1 MELFELKVTEK
12 DDVLLIRWQ
21 LSKIEIPLTD
31 IVSVESDDTYG
42 GKEKSAIRI
51 GNPYGHTDRVVIQT
65 KTETYILFTSI
76 GGLRE
81 KILSYQQHGEVRLT

>member
-1 MELFELKVTEK
+1 MELFELKVTENQGI
-12 DDVLLIRWQ
+12 LQIRWQ
-21 LSKIEIPLTD
+21 LSKIEIPLAD
-31 IVSVESDDTYG
+31 IVNVEDDDTYG
-42 GKEKSAIRI
+42 GREKSAIRI

-81 KILSYQQHGEVRLT
+81 KILSYQQNSEAG